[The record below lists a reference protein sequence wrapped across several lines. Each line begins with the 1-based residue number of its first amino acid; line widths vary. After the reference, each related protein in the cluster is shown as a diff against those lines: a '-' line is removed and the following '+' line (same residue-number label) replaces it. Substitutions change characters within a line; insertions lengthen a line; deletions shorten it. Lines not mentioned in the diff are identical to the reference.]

1 MEQKMIN
8 GVYCQNMPCCG
19 IFAAA
24 LASGKEPQEVFDAY
38 KAKFKKTGRWK
49 GSTTTKGLKELMRNQ
64 LGVKFVEIPD
74 LKWMTVRQF
83 AVNYTKRSGTYL
95 VWVRGHVMTISKGRL
110 IDQWHCQPIETAKK
124 NRCKIVSV
132 VEIVNAPD
140 IPEGQISG
148 NATKEQL
155 AEAQQK
161 RDAEKLEA
169 DKAKLWKGCCKFG
182 LDSKKIGEF
191 ENSIE
196 ISIDFEDLESK
207 KEQAIAKISGS
218 LKVKGFRPGKIPKNI
233 VTREVGEDY
242 ILEEAVDLYLPEQIF
257 DILQK
262 EEINPAVRPVVKE
275 LKKEKK
281 SFKVDVLITLWPTLL
296 KLPKLNQTV
305 EVESITPTEDEIN
318 EQIERIKLQFGE
330 VEKVE
335 RPSKASDYLLV
346 NISSLENGTEVK
358 EFNYQDYLYEL
369 GSNLLTPS
377 MDSKLEGVSSGAII
391 KFNDDIPALGKTNVE
406 ITVLVKE
413 IKQKV
418 MPELTDEWVSSVTE
432 FDTVKEMNEEL
443 VKNIEDAKKRQVAN
457 QYQGLLTSKIIDES
471 KLELPEQ
478 LVIAEMDSILQ
489 NFMNELKQNNIKIE
503 DYLKITGLTEETL
516 QDDLKNQATRNLSMV
531 VILDKVVEQE
541 DLKLDEIDIKY
552 IDEHMGTH
560 DEGDQ
565 AEGASHRINLESE
578 SLRNK
583 AMVHILKQGVSVDSN
598 GEKVYLQDVY
608 NQVEELREEE

>member
-1 MEQKMIN
+1 MK
-8 GVYCQNMPCCG
+8 
-19 IFAAA
+19 
-24 LASGKEPQEVFDAY
+24 Y
-38 KAKFKKTGRWK
+38 KVKKVG
-49 GSTTTKGLKELMRNQ
+49 
-64 LGVKFVEIPD
+64 D
-74 LKWMTVRQF
+74 
-83 AVNYTKRSGTYL
+83 
-95 VWVRGHVMTISKGRL
+95 
-110 IDQWHCQPIETAKK
+110 
-124 NRCKIVSV
+124 
-132 VEIVNAPD
+132 
-140 IPEGQISG
+140 
-148 NATKEQL
+148 
-155 AEAQQK
+155 
-161 RDAEKLEA
+161 
-169 DKAKLWKGCCKFG
+169 
-182 LDSKKIGEF
+182 F

-196 ISIDFEDLESK
+196 INIDFADLESK
-207 KEQAIAKISGS
+207 KEEAIAKISGS

-233 VTREVGEDY
+233 VIREVGEDY

-275 LKKEKK
+275 LTKEKK
-281 SFKVDVLITLWPTLL
+281 SFKVDVLITLWPTLS

-369 GSNLLTPS
+369 GSNLLTPL

-391 KFNDDIPALGKTNVE
+391 KFNDDIPALGKSNVE

-478 LVIAEMDSILQ
+478 LIIAEMDSILQ

-503 DYLKITGLTEETL
+503 DYLNMTGLTEETL
-516 QDDLKNQATRNLSMV
+516 QEDLKNQATRNLSMV
-531 VILDKVVEQE
+531 VILDKVAEE
-541 DLKLDEIDIKY
+541 EELKLDEKEVQY
-552 IDEHMGTH
+552 IDEYIESL

-565 AEGASHRINLESE
+565 VQAASRRLNLESE

-583 AMVHILKQGVSVDSN
+583 AMIHVLKQGLSVDAN

-608 NQVEELREEE
+608 NQEEELREEE

>member
-1 MEQKMIN
+1 MK
-8 GVYCQNMPCCG
+8 
-19 IFAAA
+19 
-24 LASGKEPQEVFDAY
+24 Y
-38 KAKFKKTGRWK
+38 KVKKVG
-49 GSTTTKGLKELMRNQ
+49 
-64 LGVKFVEIPD
+64 D
-74 LKWMTVRQF
+74 
-83 AVNYTKRSGTYL
+83 
-95 VWVRGHVMTISKGRL
+95 
-110 IDQWHCQPIETAKK
+110 
-124 NRCKIVSV
+124 
-132 VEIVNAPD
+132 
-140 IPEGQISG
+140 
-148 NATKEQL
+148 
-155 AEAQQK
+155 
-161 RDAEKLEA
+161 
-169 DKAKLWKGCCKFG
+169 
-182 LDSKKIGEF
+182 F

-196 ISIDFEDLESK
+196 INIDFEDLESK
-207 KEQAIAKISGS
+207 KEEAIAKISGS

-233 VTREVGEDY
+233 VLREVGEDY

-275 LKKEKK
+275 LSKEKK
-281 SFKVDVLITLWPTLL
+281 SFKVDVLITLWPTLS

-346 NISSLENGTEVK
+346 NISSIENGIEVK

-391 KFNDDIPALGKTNVE
+391 KFNDDIPSLGKSNVE

-478 LVIAEMDSILQ
+478 LIIAEMDSILQ

-516 QDDLKNQATRNLSMV
+516 QEDLKNQATRNLSMV
-531 VILDKVVEQE
+531 VILDKVAEE
-541 DLKLDEIDIKY
+541 EELKLDEKEVQY
-552 IDEHMGTH
+552 IDEYIQSL

-565 AEGASHRINLESE
+565 VQAASRRLNLESE

-583 AMVHILKQGVSVDSN
+583 AMIHVLKQGLSVDAN

-608 NQVEELREEE
+608 NQEEELREEE

>member
-1 MEQKMIN
+1 MK
-8 GVYCQNMPCCG
+8 
-19 IFAAA
+19 
-24 LASGKEPQEVFDAY
+24 Y
-38 KAKFKKTGRWK
+38 KVKKVG
-49 GSTTTKGLKELMRNQ
+49 
-64 LGVKFVEIPD
+64 D
-74 LKWMTVRQF
+74 
-83 AVNYTKRSGTYL
+83 
-95 VWVRGHVMTISKGRL
+95 
-110 IDQWHCQPIETAKK
+110 
-124 NRCKIVSV
+124 
-132 VEIVNAPD
+132 
-140 IPEGQISG
+140 
-148 NATKEQL
+148 
-155 AEAQQK
+155 
-161 RDAEKLEA
+161 
-169 DKAKLWKGCCKFG
+169 
-182 LDSKKIGEF
+182 F

-196 ISIDFEDLESK
+196 INIDFEDLESK
-207 KEQAIAKISGS
+207 KEEAIAKISGS

-233 VTREVGEDY
+233 VIREVGEDY

-275 LKKEKK
+275 LTKEKK
-281 SFKVDVLITLWPTLL
+281 SFKVDVLITLWPTLS

-391 KFNDDIPALGKTNVE
+391 KFNDDIPALGKSNVE

-478 LVIAEMDSILQ
+478 LIIAEMDSILQ

-503 DYLKITGLTEETL
+503 DYLNITGLTEETL
-516 QDDLKNQATRNLSMV
+516 QEDLKNQATRNLSMV
-531 VILDKVVEQE
+531 VILDKVAEVEE
-541 DLKLDEIDIKY
+541 LKLDEKEVQY
-552 IDEHMGTH
+552 IDEYIGSL

-565 AEGASHRINLESE
+565 FEAASRRLNLESE

-583 AMVHILKQGVSVDSN
+583 AMIHVLKQGLSVDAN

-608 NQVEELREEE
+608 NQEEELREEE

>member
-1 MEQKMIN
+1 MK
-8 GVYCQNMPCCG
+8 
-19 IFAAA
+19 
-24 LASGKEPQEVFDAY
+24 Y
-38 KAKFKKTGRWK
+38 K
-49 GSTTTKGLKELMRNQ
+49 
-64 LGVKFVEIPD
+64 V
-74 LKWMTVRQF
+74 
-83 AVNYTKRSGTYL
+83 
-95 VWVRGHVMTISKGRL
+95 
-110 IDQWHCQPIETAKK
+110 
-124 NRCKIVSV
+124 
-132 VEIVNAPD
+132 
-140 IPEGQISG
+140 
-148 NATKEQL
+148 
-155 AEAQQK
+155 
-161 RDAEKLEA
+161 
-169 DKAKLWKGCCKFG
+169 
-182 LDSKKIGEF
+182 KKIGDF

-196 ISIDFEDLESK
+196 INIDFEDLESK
-207 KEQAIAKISGS
+207 KEEAIAKISGS

-233 VTREVGEDY
+233 VIREVGEDY

-257 DILQK
+257 DILKK

-275 LKKEKK
+275 LSKEKE
-281 SFKVDVLITLWPTLL
+281 SFKVDVLVTLWPTIS

-346 NISSLENGTEVK
+346 NISSVENGTEVK

-391 KFNDDIPALGKTNVE
+391 KFNDDIPSLGKSNVE

-443 VKNIEDAKKRQVAN
+443 VKNIEEAKKRQVAN

-478 LVIAEMDSILQ
+478 LIIAEMDSILQ

-503 DYLKITGLTEETL
+503 DYLNMTGLTEETL
-516 QDDLKNQATRNLSMV
+516 QEDLKNQATRNLSMV
-531 VILDKVVEQE
+531 VILDKVAEE
-541 DLKLDEIDIKY
+541 EELKLDEKEVQY
-552 IDEHMGTH
+552 IDEYIESI

-565 AEGASHRINLESE
+565 VQAASRRLNLESE

-583 AMVHILKQGVSVDSN
+583 AMIHVLKQGLSVDAN

-608 NQVEELREEE
+608 NQEEELREEE

>member
-1 MEQKMIN
+1 MK
-8 GVYCQNMPCCG
+8 
-19 IFAAA
+19 
-24 LASGKEPQEVFDAY
+24 Y
-38 KAKFKKTGRWK
+38 KVKKVG
-49 GSTTTKGLKELMRNQ
+49 
-64 LGVKFVEIPD
+64 D
-74 LKWMTVRQF
+74 
-83 AVNYTKRSGTYL
+83 
-95 VWVRGHVMTISKGRL
+95 
-110 IDQWHCQPIETAKK
+110 
-124 NRCKIVSV
+124 
-132 VEIVNAPD
+132 
-140 IPEGQISG
+140 
-148 NATKEQL
+148 
-155 AEAQQK
+155 
-161 RDAEKLEA
+161 
-169 DKAKLWKGCCKFG
+169 
-182 LDSKKIGEF
+182 F

-196 ISIDFEDLESK
+196 INIDFEDLGSK
-207 KEQAIAKISGS
+207 KEEAIAKIRGS

-233 VTREVGEDY
+233 VIREVGEDY

-275 LKKEKK
+275 LTKEKK
-281 SFKVDVLITLWPTLL
+281 SFKVDVLITLWPTLS

-391 KFNDDIPALGKTNVE
+391 KFNDDIPALGKSNVE

-478 LVIAEMDSILQ
+478 LIIAEMDSILQ

-503 DYLKITGLTEETL
+503 DYLNITGLTEETL
-516 QDDLKNQATRNLSMV
+516 QEDLKNQATRNLSMV
-531 VILDKVVEQE
+531 VILDKVAEVEE
-541 DLKLDEIDIKY
+541 LKLDEKEVQY
-552 IDEHMGTH
+552 IDEYIGSL

-565 AEGASHRINLESE
+565 VEAASRRLNLESE

-583 AMVHILKQGVSVDSN
+583 AMIHVLKQGLSVDAN

-608 NQVEELREEE
+608 NQEEELREEE